1 MVEPLG
7 CLCSVTLS
15 RENSPWRGLPEKG
28 TARELGKFSL
38 EKVTE
43 KRAWESGEN
52 PPWRILPGEGH
63 QKKVP
68 ESWERNLPG
77 EFSMDVGVGGEVSL
91 ERVTEK
97 NVPESWGR
105 HLPGEFSM
113 EMVTEKG
120 TPNVGVGGEVSQETV
135 AKNSL
140 RELRE
145 DSLKRESLSLGYF

>member
-1 MVEPLG
+1 MGTRKLG
-7 CLCSVTLS
+7 
-15 RENSPWRGLPEKG
+15 EKSPRRILHGRWVWGRG
-28 TARELGKFSL
+28 
-38 EKVTE
+38 
-43 KRAWESGEN
+43 
-52 PPWRILPGEGH
+52 LPGEGH
-63 QKKVP
+63 
-68 ESWERNLPG
+68 R
-77 EFSMDVGVGGEVSL
+77 
-91 ERVTEK
+91 K